1 MIINQARKEG
11 FHGIQKTP
19 SKSATAAIIL
29 QRVGVNSIII
39 HLPKLTTKM
48 LQREMISDT
57 QFIHNLSDEC
67 HLYGPIVLESIA
79 HSNGLSEGRSVG
91 IVGGTRSGG

>member
-1 MIINQARKEG
+1 MESKEPPLNPPLQLSFYKG
-11 FHGIQKTP
+11 GCKFHHYTLTK
-19 SKSATAAIIL
+19 
-29 QRVGVNSIII
+29 VNN
-39 HLPKLTTKM
+39 KM

-57 QFIHNLSDEC
+57 QFIHNLSDGC

-91 IVGGTRSGG
+91 IVGGTCSGG